1 MSQKIGEIMDG
12 IKKSVGPIAFAILGM
27 ILVTILLAIIP
38 TTMIIGLYLIGF
50 PVVLSIKSVSGALL
64 VLLSIRASMN
74 KVDSK

>member
-1 MSQKIGEIMDG
+1 MNQKIGEIMDV

-27 ILVTILLAIIP
+27 ILVTVLLAIIP

-50 PVVLSIKSVSGALL
+50 PVALSVKSVSGALL